1 MKRAEKF
8 IIILDGPMG
17 AGKSTVGELL
27 AKRLKRTA
35 IVNEDKIKWFISDFK
50 RCKRD
55 NAIVRAVLIA
65 MCKEYLQQGINL
77 VIAQG
82 FSKTARPLTPFSTMA
97 KKSGY
102 RLFVYHLNAPKNV
115 LLKRIKTRKTS
126 KNVRVPIAQSRI
138 HRNIKIWNANRYFV
152 GKEFPTEKMSAEKI
166 ARSIL
171 KEMKPIIK

>member
-1 MKRAEKF
+1 MKKGGKF
-8 IIILDGPMG
+8 IIVIDGPMG

-27 AKRLKRTA
+27 AKKLKRTA
-35 IVNEDKIKWFISDFK
+35 VVNEDKIKWFISDFK

-55 NAIVRAVLIA
+55 NAIVRSVLIA
-65 MCKEYLQQGINL
+65 MCKEYVRQGINL

-82 FSKTARPLTPFSTMA
+82 FSKTTRPLTPFSAMA
-97 KKSGY
+97 KKNGY

-138 HRNIKIWNANRYFV
+138 HRNIRTWNVNRYSV
-152 GKEFPTEKMSAEKI
+152 GKEFQTEKMSAEEV
-166 ARSIL
+166 AREIL
-171 KEMKPIIK
+171 TEITI

>member
-77 VIAQG
+77 VVSQG
-82 FSKTARPLTPFSTMA
+82 FSKITRPLAPFAAMA
-97 KKSGY
+97 KKNNC
-102 RLFVYHLNAPKNV
+102 RFFVYHLNAPKDV
-115 LLKRIKTRKTS
+115 LLKRIKMRKTS

-138 HRNIKIWNANRYFV
+138 HRNIRTWNANRYFI
-152 GKEFPTEKMSAEKI
+152 GKEFQTENMSAEKI
-166 ARSIL
+166 ARAIL
-171 KEMKPIIK
+171 REVKPIIK